1 MLAVSPRAIIAIDP
15 DGNVR
20 LWSPVAERMLGWTSE
35 EVLSRPLPFVLEDG
49 PAVAR
54 TLAQALKE
62 RGPWSGTRVRARR
75 KDGAPLDVRVWA
87 VPVAGP
93 TQTRTGF
100 VLGIEEDGAPWQG
113 SAATGPHAPSPR
125 APGDDTQQRL
135 QLFTR
140 LRAIGRTLHRPVSST
155 EIAESIGESARGLG
169 GADRAAVYLIQPDG
183 TLACPTTRSSSRAA
197 ARWTAPNRMCS
208 RSPAEGSSGRRRC
221 CTPTCRHCPRRSSS
235 LG

>member
-1 MLAVSPRAIIAIDP
+1 MMALMPRWVAAAASYLFGADQDPRHRPSGRAPGAAGGDGAARSEGDALRAVLAVSPRAIIAIDP

-100 VLGIEEDGAPWQG
+100 VLGIEEDGAPGQG
-113 SAATGPHAPSPR
+113 SAATGPHAPSLR

-140 LRAIGRTLHRPVSST
+140 LRAIGRT
-155 EIAESIGESARGLG
+155 
-169 GADRAAVYLIQPDG
+169 
-183 TLACPTTRSSSRAA
+183 
-197 ARWTAPNRMCS
+197 
-208 RSPAEGSSGRRRC
+208 
-221 CTPTCRHCPRRSSS
+221 
-235 LG
+235 